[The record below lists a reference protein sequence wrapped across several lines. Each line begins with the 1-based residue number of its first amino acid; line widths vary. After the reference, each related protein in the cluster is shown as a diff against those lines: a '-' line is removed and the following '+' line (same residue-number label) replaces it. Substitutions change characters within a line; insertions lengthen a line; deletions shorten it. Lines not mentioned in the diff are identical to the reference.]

1 MSAGRSVWIG
11 PDEVDA
17 PLTVGRVCRT
27 VRPID
32 RYALRR
38 DDGRA
43 PVPAGALVQ
52 VAEIRPYG
60 DALARVLL
68 DDAAAMGE
76 TATAALDLQ
85 GLGLFDV
92 VIQ

>member
-11 PDEVDA
+11 PDDVDA

-27 VRPID
+27 VQAID

-43 PVPAGALVQ
+43 PVPAGALVHI
-52 VAEIRPYG
+52 VEGRPYG
-60 DALARVLL
+60 EALAQVLH
-68 DDAAAMGE
+68 DDDAAMGE